1 MRLIKRQT
9 TNSRSI
15 TGKGVQ
21 YDIDN
26 QVIVDSERA
35 LLVPKG
41 VSSER
46 PSEFGIATA
55 QTEGQVRYDTT
66 SNQFEAYQDGGW
78 RQIRFKEP
86 NRDPGIVQQTLTGAD
101 ATNIIFGK
109 LANNTLFAPSQERH
123 ILVFVENVF
132 QIATTNYTI
141 IQNPPASDLGG
152 EIDVTTATQGTQYKI
167 TTVGTTDF
175 TLLGASSNAVD
186 TVFNM
191 NNVTPTGTGQVRA
204 TGYYLRF
211 TSPPP
216 FGKDIT
222 VLHNFDK

>member
-9 TNSRSI
+9 TNLRSI
-15 TGKGVQ
+15 AGKGVQ
-21 YDIDN
+21 YDIDD

-41 VSSER
+41 ATSER
-46 PSEFGIATA
+46 PSEPGIATS
-55 QTEGQVRYDTT
+55 QTEGQLRYNSTT
-66 SNQFEAYQDGGW
+66 EQFEAYQNGSW
-78 RQIRFKEP
+78 RNIRFKEP
-86 NRDPGIVQQTLTGAD
+86 NTDPGIVQQTLTGAD

-109 LANNTLFAPSQERH
+109 LSNQTLFSPSQERH

-141 IQNPPASDLGG
+141 IQNPPATDLGG
-152 EIDVTTATQGTQYKI
+152 EIAVTTATQGTEYKI
-167 TTVGTTDF
+167 TTVGDTDF
-175 TLLGASSNAVD
+175 TTLGAASNVVD
-186 TVFNM
+186 TVFTLNS
-191 NNVTPTGTGQVRA
+191 NTPLGTGQVRA

-216 FGKDIT
+216 FGKDVT

>member
-9 TNSRSI
+9 TNLRSI

-21 YDIDN
+21 YDIDD
-26 QVIVDSERA
+26 QVIVDSQRA

-41 VSSER
+41 ASSER

-55 QTEGQVRYDTT
+55 QTEGQVRYNTT
-66 SNQFEAYQDGGW
+66 DNQFEAYQNGSW
-78 RQIRFKEP
+78 RKIRFKEP

-109 LANNTLFAPSQERH
+109 LANQTEFAPSQQTH
-123 ILVFVENVF
+123 MLVFVENVF
-132 QIATTNYTI
+132 QIPTTNFTV
-141 IQNPPASDLGG
+141 IQNPPASDPGS
-152 EIDVTTATQGTQYKI
+152 EIAVTAAVQGTEYQI
-167 TTVGTTDF
+167 TSIGTTDF
-175 TLLGASSNAVD
+175 TLLGASANTVD
-186 TVFNM
+186 TVFSM
-191 NNVTPTGTGQVRA
+191 NNIPPTGTGTVRP

>member
-9 TNSRSI
+9 TNLRSI
-15 TGKGVQ
+15 AGKGVQ
-21 YDIDN
+21 YDIDD

-41 VSSER
+41 ATSER
-46 PSEFGIATA
+46 PSEPGIATS
-55 QTEGQVRYDTT
+55 QTEGQLRYNSTT
-66 SNQFEAYQDGGW
+66 EQFEAYQNGSW
-78 RQIRFKEP
+78 RNIRFKEP
-86 NRDPGIVQQTLTGAD
+86 NTDPGIVQQTLTGAD

-109 LANNTLFAPSQERH
+109 LANQTLFSPSQERH

-141 IQNPPASDLGG
+141 IQNPPATDLGG
-152 EIDVTTATQGTQYKI
+152 EIAVTTATQGTEYKI
-167 TTVGTTDF
+167 TTVGDTDF
-175 TLLGASSNAVD
+175 TTLGAASNAVD
-186 TVFNM
+186 TVFSM
-191 NNVTPTGTGQVRA
+191 NNVAPTGTGQVRA

-216 FGKDIT
+216 FGKDVT

>member
-9 TNSRSI
+9 TNLRSI
-15 TGKGVQ
+15 AGKGVQ
-21 YDIDN
+21 YDIDD

-41 VSSER
+41 ATSER
-46 PSEFGIATA
+46 PSESGIATS
-55 QTEGQVRYDTT
+55 QTEGQLRYNSTT
-66 SNQFEAYQDGGW
+66 EQFEAYQNGSW
-78 RQIRFKEP
+78 RNLRFKEP
-86 NRDPGIVQQTLTGAD
+86 NSDPGIVQQTLTGAD

-109 LANNTLFAPSQERH
+109 LANQTLFAPSQERH

-152 EIDVTTATQGTQYKI
+152 EIDVTTAIQGTEYKI
-167 TTVGTTDF
+167 TTVGDTDF
-175 TLLGASSNAVD
+175 TTLGAASNSVD
-186 TVFNM
+186 EVFVLNS
-191 NNVTPTGTGQVRA
+191 NTPLGTGQVRA
-204 TGYYLRF
+204 SGYYLRF

-216 FGKDIT
+216 FGKDVT